1 MTDQPRRP
9 AVMDPDQVWQV
20 IDAQRRSLAD
30 LLEGLSD
37 EQWQQPSL
45 CTGWTVRDVAAHLT
59 QQQLGLRDLLAT
71 LARWRGSLDRTI
83 QEVARRRAAAVPTG
97 QIVAEIRA
105 TVGSRHHTLGVTRL
119 ETLIDILVHS
129 QDIAIPLGCR
139 HDMPPTAAAVAATRV
154 LSMRWPPPAPATRAV
169 TGFHLTATDTPWSAG
184 EGPQVHGPMAALLLV
199 CTGRHAALP
208 QLAGPGA
215 ADLTA
220 RLTAP
225 ART

>member
-20 IDAQRRSLAD
+20 IDAQRRCLAD

-37 EQWQQPSL
+37 EQWRQPSL

-83 QEVARRRAAAVPTG
+83 QEAARRRAAAVPTG

-105 TVGSRHHTLGVTRL
+105 TVGSRRHTLGVTRL

-139 HDMPPTAAAVAATRV
+139 HDMPPTAA
-154 LSMRWPPPAPATRAV
+154 
-169 TGFHLTATDTPWSAG
+169 
-184 EGPQVHGPMAALLLV
+184 
-199 CTGRHAALP
+199 
-208 QLAGPGA
+208 
-215 ADLTA
+215 
-220 RLTAP
+220 
-225 ART
+225 